1 LRDLLGFFDIV
12 TSFEPDPTLESMN
25 SSVDQPSLTD
35 YTEAFRRRLKVFLTT
50 FGLIFGVALFAAIL
64 LPDVY
69 RSSTEMRIDLQGPN
83 VDLLEPLVL
92 TNYADQYVQ
101 TLQQRAITFEEI
113 KSWIEET
120 NVYSELRD
128 EASLSKLYSKIVD
141 NIRIQTV
148 TTDALD
154 PRSGRPVSLITGL
167 ELAFDAENPEDAFV
181 IAEKLSATFLA
192 KDREIRTERATAT
205 SSFLLEEID
214 IKRREIEKLEASI
227 ANFKQDHAGSL
238 PELMNLNMSVLDR
251 TERDL
256 EAARSEI
263 RNLQQDKIF
272 RQSQLEEIRRESDQ
286 ADRLRELEDEYL
298 RAISLYGP
306 DHPDVIRIRRQVAA
320 LVGDAGGLSEDDE
333 IQRLE
338 LALAEARQR
347 YSDVHPDVLN
357 LRRQLEEARSGNSLA
372 QSGDDI
378 NPRYLQ
384 LRAQVNAL
392 DTQLAGLRERARTLQ
407 AKYDET
413 QERIAMMPQVEKEY
427 LALSRD
433 LQTQQIAFEDLR
445 RRLTQAQQTQSFE
458 SGERGAR
465 LVKIRNVALP
475 TSPAGP
481 PRLAITIL
489 GGILAA
495 SLAVGA
501 AALAEVLDGSVRSGR
516 DIQKLLN
523 IVPIAEIP
531 VIRGSDTVLRKRRNI
546 AIIIVTTLL
555 FIVGGAIVATQAG

>member
-306 DHPDVIRIRRQVAA
+306 DHPDVIRIRRQVA
-320 LVGDAGGLSEDDE
+320 E